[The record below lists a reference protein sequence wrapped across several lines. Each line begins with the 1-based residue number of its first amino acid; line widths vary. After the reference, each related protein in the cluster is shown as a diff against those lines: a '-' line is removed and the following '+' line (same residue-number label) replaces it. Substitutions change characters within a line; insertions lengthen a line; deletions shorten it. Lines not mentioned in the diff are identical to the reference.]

1 MPSQQRWFA
10 KSPPVRDNIAM
21 NAAGINKSGDLAELQ
36 EAVDRKLRAVRDP
49 AAMRRAAERMDRMRE
64 SLPKTSVAV
73 ELIRAGRDE
82 E

>member
-1 MPSQQRWFA
+1 
-10 KSPPVRDNIAM
+10 M
-21 NAAGINKSGDLAELQ
+21 NAAGINKSVDLAELQ

-49 AAMRRAAERMDRMRE
+49 DAMRRAAERMDRMRE